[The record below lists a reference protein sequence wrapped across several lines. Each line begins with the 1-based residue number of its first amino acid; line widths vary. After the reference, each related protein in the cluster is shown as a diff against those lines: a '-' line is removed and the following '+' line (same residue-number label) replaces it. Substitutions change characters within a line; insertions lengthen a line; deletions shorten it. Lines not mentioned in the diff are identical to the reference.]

1 MQYVTRSTTLPPCK
15 PLVSTSTSLLLLNS
29 APNCAVGVS
38 DPRGSLVN
46 SWFAF
51 ALAVVRRLNN
61 SAANYPGGLLQLHAA
76 GEQMPPL
83 LSSATCDL
91 CLTYVVA
98 RPRYFRLGRGNDFVS
113 FLPSYPGTETKERFF
128 DYDLVT
134 KAEISRLPY
143 DSNCTGASASEE
155 RERPLPLRRSLLHFG
170 LFHCPPPCS
179 FSDDIP
185 CLPEL

>member
-1 MQYVTRSTTLPPCK
+1 MIRGDLWYILGSPSHSPSCAVSTTRRQITLGASSNCMQR
-15 PLVSTSTSLLLLNS
+15 VSKCRPFSVLRPAIYASLTSW
-29 APNCAVGVS
+29 
-38 DPRGSLVN
+38 RGLDTLG
-46 SWFAF
+46 W
-51 ALAVVRRLNN
+51 
-61 SAANYPGGLLQLHAA
+61 
-76 GEQMPPL
+76 
-83 LSSATCDL
+83 D
-91 CLTYVVA
+91 VA
-98 RPRYFRLGRGNDFVS
+98 RGNDFVS

-185 CLPEL
+185 CLPGRVVARIIRRDGAAG